1 MTGAWVRRACVA
13 GAITTLAAITAVP
26 AGAVQVTTTCTVF
39 AVNADGSKGG
49 ALPVDPLPLPF
60 TVPSLDSGVTELPA
74 NFAFNLPTQSTTIA
88 LPAVAEDTAFGDLP
102 ILEVK
107 NIILDIDVTGAADI
121 GTPSLSGGN
130 VIDAT
135 MVPTGGTGLR
145 LTMPGSQSG
154 SAGPGGNLY
163 FPGGSNLQTPT
174 MSIPITTGAVGS
186 TLGGTITYLQVDARV
201 QVGAAGLSL
210 RLECEVPENSLGSV
224 KIVAPPEPGAPTA
237 VSDVA
242 ETDQDTA
249 VVIDVLANDT
259 ANENLAIDPDSL
271 KIISDPSSGT
281 VAINADH
288 TVTYTPNAGFNG
300 TDEFTYELCSI
311 PSEDPP
317 SACDPAAVTIT
328 VNAEAT
334 AVPSTTTPTTAPPAT
349 PAPTAAPAAL
359 PVTGSSSSPA
369 LGIGVGLVAAGL
381 AALAVRRRTT

>member
-1 MTGAWVRRACVA
+1 
-13 GAITTLAAITAVP
+13 
-26 AGAVQVTTTCTVF
+26 
-39 AVNADGSKGG
+39 
-49 ALPVDPLPLPF
+49 
-60 TVPSLDSGVTELPA
+60 
-74 NFAFNLPTQSTTIA
+74 
-88 LPAVAEDTAFGDLP
+88 
-102 ILEVK
+102 
-107 NIILDIDVTGAADI
+107 
-121 GTPSLSGGN
+121 
-130 VIDAT
+130 
-135 MVPTGGTGLR
+135 
-145 LTMPGSQSG
+145 
-154 SAGPGGNLY
+154 
-163 FPGGSNLQTPT
+163 
-174 MSIPITTGAVGS
+174 
-186 TLGGTITYLQVDARV
+186 
-201 QVGAAGLSL
+201 
-210 RLECEVPENSLGSV
+210 V

-300 TDEFTYELCSI
+300 TDEFTYEICSI
-311 PSEDPP
+311 SSEDPP
-317 SACDPAAVTIT
+317 SACDPADVTIT
-328 VNAEAT
+328 VNAKAT

-369 LGIGVGLVAAGL
+369 LGIGFGLVAAGL